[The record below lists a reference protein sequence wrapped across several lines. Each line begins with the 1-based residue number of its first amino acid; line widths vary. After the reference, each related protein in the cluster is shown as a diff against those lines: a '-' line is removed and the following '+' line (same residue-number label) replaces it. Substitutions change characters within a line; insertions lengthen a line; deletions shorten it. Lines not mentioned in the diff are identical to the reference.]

1 MRILLS
7 KKETAALI
15 GVHPEHLMRLARQ
28 GKFCQAIKLGD
39 GAGCA
44 VRFDQAEVDAW
55 IEKRALARS
64 ADAPLP
70 IAAMERLLDSVSSTP
85 ASVTP

>member
-1 MRILLS
+1 MIRLLS

-28 GKFCQAIKLGD
+28 GMFCRAIKLGD

-55 IEKRALARS
+55 IEKHALARS
-64 ADAPLP
+64 V
-70 IAAMERLLDSVSSTP
+70 EP
-85 ASVTP
+85 AVRRPSGMMGGPRR